1 MYVHTLAFKSIVQSM
16 AGETSIA
23 KRNSNRLRSVVKA
36 ALWFLQVRRLV
47 RSADRPGDGPRVLCA
62 GIPAENSR
70 KVLESGYGGLKSETQ
85 TKESYLTSAAIHT
98 SYAILNAM
106 DFSACR

>member
-36 ALWFLQVRRLV
+36 ALGFLIISPHSGSCRLDDW
-47 RSADRPGDGPRVLCA
+47 SGPRIA
-62 GIPAENSR
+62 PETG
-70 KVLESGYGGLKSETQ
+70 LESYALGYLPKIVGKCWRVDMG
-85 TKESYLTSAAIHT
+85 
-98 SYAILNAM
+98 
-106 DFSACR
+106 D